1 MNPNYRRTKADVEF
15 ELGEKSRE
23 TIMLDREKVWST
35 HNHNVREAAEN
46 AKVYSSDL
54 LKLKGAQRDEV
65 LLRFYSETA
74 KLKANPVW

>member
-1 MNPNYRRTKADVEF
+1 MEF

-23 TIMLDREKVWST
+23 TIMLDPEKVWST
-35 HNHNVREAAEN
+35 SDHNVREAAEN
-46 AKVYSSDL
+46 AKVYSTDL
-54 LKLKGAQRDEV
+54 LKLKGAQREEV